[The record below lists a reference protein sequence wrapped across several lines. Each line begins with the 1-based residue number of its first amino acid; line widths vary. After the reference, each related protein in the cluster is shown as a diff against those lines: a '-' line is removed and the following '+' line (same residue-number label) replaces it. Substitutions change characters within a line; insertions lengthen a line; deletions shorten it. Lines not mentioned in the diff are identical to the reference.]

1 VITEIILPV
10 LGETMNE
17 GALVEWL
24 KQEGEPVQRGEVLF
38 TVESDKAT
46 LEVEA
51 PASGFLREIR
61 VPAGQT
67 VPVLAVVGLITSTAD
82 EPIGESANQ
91 RISEP
96 ASQRVSASANRQAG
110 GPEIVSPSPSLP
122 LSPAPP
128 GRLFASP
135 RARKLARE
143 KGVDLVQVAGSGPD
157 GRIVERDV
165 AAYLEALPRW
175 TPVARRLAEQAG
187 LDLARVAASGPG
199 GRITKEDVER
209 AIASASAAAPAAT
222 LPSAPLPPGSS
233 APLPPG
239 SPAPPPPLSP
249 APLPETAEFPLTGV
263 RAVIARR
270 MAESHQTTAPVTLTT
285 EADATGLVHVRE
297 RLKESLAGELGFNL
311 GYNDLLI
318 KLAARALREF
328 PYMNARLE
336 GSPEEGA
343 GAVIRYLAQ
352 VNVALAVDTER
363 GLLVPVV
370 READRKGLV
379 EIAREMRGLVERV
392 RSGKALPDEL
402 AGSTF
407 TITNLGVYE
416 VDAFTPIINLPET
429 AILGVGR
436 IKARPAVVDGALCIR
451 QTMWLSLTFDHR
463 LVDGAPAARFLQR
476 IKQLVE
482 EPYLMLA

>member
-1 VITEIILPV
+1 
-10 LGETMNE
+10 
-17 GALVEWL
+17 
-24 KQEGEPVQRGEVLF
+24 
-38 TVESDKAT
+38 
-46 LEVEA
+46 
-51 PASGFLREIR
+51 
-61 VPAGQT
+61 
-67 VPVLAVVGLITSTAD
+67 
-82 EPIGESANQ
+82 
-91 RISEP
+91 
-96 ASQRVSASANRQAG
+96 
-110 GPEIVSPSPSLP
+110 
-122 LSPAPP
+122 
-128 GRLFASP
+128 
-135 RARKLARE
+135 
-143 KGVDLVQVAGSGPD
+143 
-157 GRIVERDV
+157 
-165 AAYLEALPRW
+165 
-175 TPVARRLAEQAG
+175 VARRLAEQAG
-187 LDLARVAASGPG
+187 LDLARVAPISPG

-209 AIASASAAAPAAT
+209 AIASAS
-222 LPSAPLPPGSS
+222 SAP
-233 APLPPG
+233 PLPL
-239 SPAPPPPLSP
+239 SPAPPLPLSP

-270 MAESHQTTAPVTLTT
+270 MAESHRTTAPVTLTT

-297 RLKESLAGELGFNL
+297 RLKESLAEALGFNL

-318 KLAARALREF
+318 KLAARALKEF

-343 GAVIRYLAQ
+343 GAVIRHLAQ

-379 EIAREMRGLVERV
+379 EIARELRGLVERA
-392 RSGKALPDEL
+392 RAAHALPDEL

-436 IKARPAVVDGALCIR
+436 IKARPAVVDGALCVR

>member
-1 VITEIILPV
+1 MITEIILPV

-187 LDLARVAASGPG
+187 LDLARVAPISPG

-209 AIASASAAAPAAT
+209 AIASAS
-222 LPSAPLPPGSS
+222 SAP
-233 APLPPG
+233 PLPL
-239 SPAPPPPLSP
+239 SPAPPLPLSP

-270 MAESHQTTAPVTLTT
+270 MAESHRTTAPVTLTT

-297 RLKESLAGELGFNL
+297 RLKESLAEALGFNL

-318 KLAARALREF
+318 KLAARALKEF

-343 GAVIRYLAQ
+343 GAVIRHLAQ

-379 EIAREMRGLVERV
+379 EIARELRGLVERA
-392 RSGKALPDEL
+392 RAAHALPDEL

-436 IKARPAVVDGALCIR
+436 IKARPAVVDGALCVR

>member
-1 VITEIILPV
+1 VVTEIILPV

-24 KQEGEPVQRGEVLF
+24 KKEGEPVQRGEVLF

-67 VPVLAVVGLITSTAD
+67 VPVLAVVGLITTTAD
-82 EPIGESANQ
+82 EQISKSANQ
-91 RISEP
+91 QISK
-96 ASQRVSASANRQAG
+96 SADLQISKSANQQIG
-110 GPEIVSPSPSLP
+110 KPEAISPSPPLP
-122 LSPAPP
+122 YSPAPS

-165 AAYLEALPRW
+165 AAYLEAQPKW

-187 LDLARVAASGPG
+187 LDLAHVAPTSPG
-199 GRITKEDVER
+199 ARITKEDVER
-209 AIASASAAAPAAT
+209 AIASSAATPS
-222 LPSAPLPPGSS
+222 LPSIPPS
-233 APLPPG
+233 A
-239 SPAPPPPLSP
+239 
-249 APLPETAEFPLTGV
+249 TAEFPLAGV

-270 MAESHQTTAPVTLTT
+270 MAESHRTTAPVTLTT
-285 EADATGLVHVRE
+285 EADATDLVHVRE

-311 GYNDLLI
+311 GYNDLFI

-343 GAVIRYLAQ
+343 GAVIRHLAQ

-379 EIAREMRGLVERV
+379 EIARELRGLVERV

-436 IKARPAVVDGALCIR
+436 IKARPAVVDGALCVR

>member
-1 VITEIILPV
+1 MVTEIILPV

-24 KQEGEPVQRGEVLF
+24 KKEGEPVQRGEVLF

-67 VPVLAVVGLITSTAD
+67 VPVLAVVGLITTTAD
-82 EPIGESANQ
+82 EQISKSANQ
-91 RISEP
+91 QISK
-96 ASQRVSASANRQAG
+96 SADLQISKSANQQIG
-110 GPEIVSPSPSLP
+110 KPEAISPSPPLP
-122 LSPAPP
+122 YSPAPS

-165 AAYLEALPRW
+165 AAYLEAQPKW

-187 LDLARVAASGPG
+187 LDLAHIAPISPG
-199 GRITKEDVER
+199 ARITKEDVER
-209 AIASASAAAPAAT
+209 AIASSAATPS
-222 LPSAPLPPGSS
+222 LPSIPPS
-233 APLPPG
+233 A
-239 SPAPPPPLSP
+239 
-249 APLPETAEFPLTGV
+249 TAEFPLAGV

-270 MAESHQTTAPVTLTT
+270 MAESHRTTAPVTLTT
-285 EADATGLVHVRE
+285 EADATDLVHVRE

-311 GYNDLLI
+311 GYNDLFI

-343 GAVIRYLAQ
+343 GAVIRHLAQ

-379 EIAREMRGLVERV
+379 EIARELRGLVERV

-436 IKARPAVVDGALCIR
+436 IKARPAVVDGALCVR

>member
-1 VITEIILPV
+1 
-10 LGETMNE
+10 
-17 GALVEWL
+17 
-24 KQEGEPVQRGEVLF
+24 
-38 TVESDKAT
+38 
-46 LEVEA
+46 
-51 PASGFLREIR
+51 
-61 VPAGQT
+61 
-67 VPVLAVVGLITSTAD
+67 LAVVGLITTTAD
-82 EPIGESANQ
+82 EQIGKSADQQISKSANQ
-91 RISEP
+91 QISK
-96 ASQRVSASANRQAG
+96 SADLQTG
-110 GPEIVSPSPSLP
+110 KPETVSPSPLLP
-122 LSPAPP
+122 LSPAPS

-143 KGVDLVQVAGSGPD
+143 KGVDLALVAGSGPD

-165 AAYLEALPRW
+165 AAHLEAQPKW

-187 LDLARVAASGPG
+187 LDLARVAPASPG
-199 GRITKEDVER
+199 ARITKDDVER
-209 AIASASAAAPAAT
+209 AIASAPLPPCPPAPP
-222 LPSAPLPPGSS
+222 LPSAP
-233 APLPPG
+233 PL
-239 SPAPPPPLSP
+239 PLSP
-249 APLPETAEFPLTGV
+249 APLPETAEFPLSGV

-270 MAESHQTTAPVTLTT
+270 MAESHRTTAPVTLTT

-318 KLAARALREF
+318 KLAARALKEF

-336 GSPEEGA
+336 GSPEEEG
-343 GAVIRYLAQ
+343 GAVIRHLAQ

-436 IKARPAVVDGALCIR
+436 IKARPAVVDGAVCVR

>member
-1 VITEIILPV
+1 MVTEIILPV

-82 EPIGESANQ
+82 EPIGESATQRLSESANQ
-91 RISEP
+91 RIGEP
-96 ASQRVSASANRQAG
+96 GVGPSAPPR
-110 GPEIVSPSPSLP
+110 PLSPSPPPP
-122 LSPAPP
+122 LSPAPPPP

-143 KGVDLVQVAGSGPD
+143 KGVDLVQVAGSGPG

-187 LDLARVAASGPG
+187 LDLAHVAPATPG
-199 GRITKEDVER
+199 ARITKEDVEH
-209 AIASASAAAPAAT
+209 AIASTASAAT
-222 LPSAPLPPGSS
+222 LPSAPPP
-233 APLPPG
+233 PL
-239 SPAPPPPLSP
+239 SPAPPLPSAPPLPRPP

-263 RAVIARR
+263 RAIIARR
-270 MAESHQTTAPVTLTT
+270 MAQSHRTTAPVTLTT

-336 GSPEEGA
+336 GSPEEGG
-343 GAVIRYLAQ
+343 GAVIRHLAQ

-379 EIAREMRGLVERV
+379 EIARELRGLVERA
-392 RSGKALPDEL
+392 RAAHALPDEL

-436 IKARPAVVDGALCIR
+436 IKARPAVVDGELCVR

-482 EPYLMLA
+482 EPYLLLAF

>member
-1 VITEIILPV
+1 VVTEIILPV

-82 EPIGESANQ
+82 EPIGESATQRLSESANQ
-91 RISEP
+91 RIGEP
-96 ASQRVSASANRQAG
+96 GVGPSA
-110 GPEIVSPSPSLP
+110 PPLP
-122 LSPAPP
+122 LSPSPPPPLSPAPPPP

-143 KGVDLVQVAGSGPD
+143 LGVDLALLTGSGPE

-165 AAYLEALPRW
+165 AAYLEAQPRW

-187 LDLARVAASGPG
+187 LDLARVAPISPG

-209 AIASASAAAPAAT
+209 AIASAS
-222 LPSAPLPPGSS
+222 SAP
-233 APLPPG
+233 PLPL
-239 SPAPPPPLSP
+239 SPAPPLPLSP

-270 MAESHQTTAPVTLTT
+270 MAESHRTTAPVTLTT

-297 RLKESLAGELGFNL
+297 RLKESLAEALGFNL

-318 KLAARALREF
+318 KLAARALKEF

-343 GAVIRYLAQ
+343 GAVIRHLAQ

-379 EIAREMRGLVERV
+379 EIARELRGLVERA
-392 RSGKALPDEL
+392 RAAHALPDEL

-436 IKARPAVVDGALCIR
+436 IKARPAVVDGALCVR